1 MLKLNFEFRK
11 GVFFIRL
18 IGELNS
24 ITYMAIE
31 KELNELIVLNK
42 FKYIVINTN
51 YLERIDLDGL
61 NYLTKVCYLTKENNS
76 SLIICDK
83 HSVLKTLLNNNVPN
97 IRDELEVLWGDAE
110 YAKYYGFNIR
120 KWEVNL

>member
-110 YAKYYGFNIR
+110 YAKYYEFNIR